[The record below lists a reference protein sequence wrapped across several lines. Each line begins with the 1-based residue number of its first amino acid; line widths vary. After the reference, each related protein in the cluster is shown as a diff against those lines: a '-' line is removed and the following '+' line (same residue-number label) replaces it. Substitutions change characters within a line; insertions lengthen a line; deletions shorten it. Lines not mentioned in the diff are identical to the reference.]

1 MIGIDEAGRGALA
14 GPVVAACVCLHQK
27 INNINDSKKLS
38 FKKRL
43 EVFEAIKKQAD
54 FIGIGIVGPR
64 IIDEGNILKATLN
77 AMKLSHQGCPETD
90 IPVIVDGNVLPD
102 IDNAECVVKADAKF
116 PAVMAASIVAKVYR
130 DSIMIA
136 LANKYRS
143 FNFDE
148 NMGYGTSLHLQSI
161 SDFKISDYH
170 RTSFKPVAIKK
181 LLSNE

>member
-14 GPVVAACVCLHQK
+14 GPVVAACVCLRQK
-27 INNINDSKKLS
+27 ISHLNDSKKLS

-43 EVFEAIKKQAD
+43 EVFENIKKQAD

-64 IIDEGNILKATLN
+64 IIDERNILKATLD
-77 AMKLSHQGCPETD
+77 AMKLSHQGCPELD
-90 IPVIVDGNVLPD
+90 VPVIVDGNVLPK
-102 IDNAECVVKADAKF
+102 IDNATCEVKADAQF

-130 DSIMIA
+130 DSIMVT
-136 LANKYRS
+136 LSNKYRN

-161 SDFKISDYH
+161 SNFKISDYH

-181 LLSNE
+181 LLSND